1 MSLERELSELLHLH
15 DCVIVP
21 EWGGFL
27 THYRPARL
35 DEARQLINPPSKE
48 LGFNRHLV
56 RNDGL
61 LADHLARHTGSDFEG
76 ASASIASVVAHWHE
90 RLEREGRLELPHL
103 GIFFRDAEGNLQ
115 FDPDRRSNYLRD
127 AFGLRPLRARVV
139 EVKPLPAEVPVRP
152 LPPLVEEPE
161 PATGVAS
168 VLRWAAAAAALL
180 LLGTASYW
188 AVEQGPLAGT
198 RWSDLDPFR
207 GEPARYVAPTAEL
220 PPPVAAASVFT
231 LPDEEGVVSVPLVPE
246 EGLVVRIDTRPGER
260 VANGAALPDAAS
272 DDVDAPALGNER
284 YHIIGGCFA
293 LPGNADRKLA
303 QLRSNGYPARRLRK
317 RGDLHPVA
325 FGSYAT
331 RAEALQALD
340 QVRAN
345 GEGSAWLLE
354 H

>member
-35 DEARQLINPPSKE
+35 NEARQVIDPPSKE

-61 LADHLARHTGSDFEG
+61 LADHLARLTGNDFQ
-76 ASASIASVVAHWHE
+76 AATASIATVVAAWQE

-127 AFGLRPLRARVV
+127 AFGLRPLRATVV
-139 EVKPLPAEVPVRP
+139 ERRPLPAEVPVLS
-152 LPPLVEEPE
+152 LPAATAVPE
-161 PATGVAS
+161 PTTGVAS
-168 VLRWAAAAAALL
+168 VLRWSAAAAALL
-180 LLGTASYW
+180 LVGVAGYW
-188 AVEQGPLAGT
+188 ALEQGPLAGT

-207 GEPARYVAPTAEL
+207 SAPVRYVAPAAEQ
-220 PPPVAAASVFT
+220 PSPVAAASVFT
-231 LPDEEGVVSVPLVPE
+231 MPAEHGVVSVQLVPE
-246 EGLVVRIDTRPGER
+246 EGLVLHVDTRITEQGTN
-260 VANGAALPDAAS
+260 VAGTSEAAIENVNAPDP
-272 DDVDAPALGNER
+272 VNER
-284 YHIIGGCFA
+284 FHVIGGCFA
-293 LPGNADRKLA
+293 QRGNAERKLA
-303 QLRSNGYPARRLRK
+303 QLRSNGYPAKRLRK

-325 FGSYAT
+325 YGSYAT
-331 RAEALQALD
+331 RAEALQALAT
-340 QVRAN
+340 VRAN

-354 H
+354 Y

>member
-35 DEARQLINPPSKE
+35 DEARHLINPPSKE

-61 LADHLARHTGSDFEG
+61 LADHLARLAGSDFER
-76 ASASIASVVAHWHE
+76 ASASIASVVATWQE
-90 RLEREGRLELPHL
+90 RLDRDGRLELPHL
-103 GIFFRDAEGNLQ
+103 GIFFRDPEGNLQ

-139 EVKPLPAEVPVRP
+139 EVKPLPAEVPVRL
-152 LPPLVEEPE
+152 LPPLVTEPE
-161 PATGVAS
+161 PTTGVAS

-188 AVEQGPLAGT
+188 ALEQGPLAGT

-207 GEPARYVAPTAEL
+207 GEPARYMAPAAEL
-220 PPPVAAASVFT
+220 PPPVASASVFA
-231 LPDEEGVVSVPLVPE
+231 LPEEEGVVSVPLLPE
-246 EGLVVRIDTRPGER
+246 EGVVVLVDTRPSVHVTDR
-260 VANGAALPDAAS
+260 AAIPDAVS
-272 DDVDAPALGNER
+272 DNVNAPAPASER
-284 YHIIGGCFA
+284 FHIIGGCFA

-303 QLRSNGYPARRLRK
+303 QLMSNGYPARRLRK
-317 RGDLHPVA
+317 RGNLHPVA

>member
-1 MSLERELSELLHLH
+1 LERDLSELLHLH

-21 EWGGFL
+21 GWGGFL
-27 THYRPARL
+27 AHHRPARL
-35 DEARQLINPPSKE
+35 DEARQVIDPPSKE

-61 LADHLARHTGSDFEG
+61 LADHLARCAGTDFEE
-76 ASASIASVVAHWHE
+76 ASASIAAVVASWRE
-90 RLEREGRLELPHL
+90 RLEREGRLELSHL
-103 GIFFRDAEGNLQ
+103 GIFYRDAEGNLQ

-139 EVKPLPAEVPVRP
+139 EVKPLPAEVPVLS
-152 LPPLVEEPE
+152 LPPAAAVPE
-161 PATGVAS
+161 PTNGALS
-168 VLRWAAAAAALL
+168 VLRWSAAAAALL
-180 LLGTASYW
+180 LVGVAGYW
-188 AVEQGPLAGT
+188 ALEQGPLAGT

-207 GEPARYVAPTAEL
+207 RAPVRYVAPSAEQ

-231 LPDEEGVVSVPLVPE
+231 MPDVEGVVSVPLVPE
-246 EGLVVRIDTRPGER
+246 EDLVLLVDTRIVGHGTSDAGSS
-260 VANGAALPDAAS
+260 VAA
-272 DDVDAPALGNER
+272 VDHANAPADIHDR
-284 YHIIGGCFA
+284 FHIIGGCFA
-293 LPGNADRKLA
+293 QSGNADRKLA

-331 RAEALQALD
+331 RAEALQALAT
-340 QVRAN
+340 VRAN

-354 H
+354 Y